1 MTGKSK
7 IGFWTIAIIIIII
20 LATYYGYVMIN
31 EYNEEYVITNL
42 SINGYDEIIENN
54 IDNELLIVSDNNK
67 YGIIDYNG
75 NIIEDTI
82 YDFNDIKL
90 GYDNYYKI
98 VDSNGNKLIK
108 RNNKVIKDVTY
119 IEDPYLLIKDDNNG
133 EYIIYIK
140 EFENFATLKIDDNT
154 YIANV
159 YDSGKYFTKILDINN
174 GIVKEING
182 YTSKVMKDN
191 SITEKYLINI
201 DQNKVNLLDIFD
213 YSYILTNYERIGDE
227 ENISGYNY
235 SGRIVNDNYIPVC
248 LENKCGLVNSIGQ
261 FIIEINYDNVNSVK
275 ETKPKYI
282 SVEKDKKFGV
292 IDLEEKE
299 IIPFKYDNI
308 YIFNDVF
315 ILVKDNILTIETS
328 SDNKIYTT
336 KLTNTSTVEM
346 DIVNDAYAILK
357 IKNNENNDETD
368 KIIIIDAESNMREFS
383 PNEYLEIKDDNGN
396 NNIYY
401 ATYHKKNNELT
412 IDIYDGLSI
421 VNSYTIIEPNEFNSV
436 ELTAIDNNGILVKM
450 SGSITNY
457 YALIYTNSSDII
469 TTNVFKRVNL
479 RKDLLGTYIDVED
492 NTLIYYQRD
501 LISHKLEENVIEANL
516 VDKTDNKYIVKKI
529 DNTVYLYLIDKR

>member
-261 FIIEINYDNVNSVK
+261 FIIEMNYDNVNSVK

>member
-20 LATYYGYVMIN
+20 LATYYGYVMIS

-98 VDSNGNKLIK
+98 VDSNGKKLIK

-261 FIIEINYDNVNSVK
+261 FIIEMNYDNVNSVK

>member
-20 LATYYGYVMIN
+20 LATYYGYVMIS

-54 IDNELLIVSDNNK
+54 IDNELLIVSNNNK

-261 FIIEINYDNVNSVK
+261 FIIEMNYDNVNSVK

-492 NTLIYYQRD
+492 NNLIYYQRD

>member
-1 MTGKSK
+1 MVGLTGKSK

-20 LATYYGYVMIN
+20 LATYYGYVMIS

-261 FIIEINYDNVNSVK
+261 FIIEMNYDNVNSVK

-412 IDIYDGLSI
+412 IEIEIPKLLTFFSI
-421 VNSYTIIEPNEFNSV
+421 RF
-436 ELTAIDNNGILVKM
+436 
-450 SGSITNY
+450 
-457 YALIYTNSSDII
+457 
-469 TTNVFKRVNL
+469 
-479 RKDLLGTYIDVED
+479 
-492 NTLIYYQRD
+492 
-501 LISHKLEENVIEANL
+501 
-516 VDKTDNKYIVKKI
+516 
-529 DNTVYLYLIDKR
+529 

>member
-54 IDNELLIVSDNNK
+54 IDNELLIVSNNNK

-261 FIIEINYDNVNSVK
+261 FIIEMNYDNVNSVK

-492 NTLIYYQRD
+492 NNLIYYQRD

>member
-20 LATYYGYVMIN
+20 LATYYGYVMIS

-54 IDNELLIVSDNNK
+54 IDNELLIVCNNNK

-261 FIIEINYDNVNSVK
+261 FIIEMNYDNVNSVK

>member
-1 MTGKSK
+1 
-7 IGFWTIAIIIIII
+7 
-20 LATYYGYVMIN
+20 MI
-31 EYNEEYVITNL
+31 
-42 SINGYDEIIENN
+42 
-54 IDNELLIVSDNNK
+54 
-67 YGIIDYNG
+67 
-75 NIIEDTI
+75 
-82 YDFNDIKL
+82 
-90 GYDNYYKI
+90 
-98 VDSNGNKLIK
+98 
-108 RNNKVIKDVTY
+108 
-119 IEDPYLLIKDDNNG
+119 
-133 EYIIYIK
+133 
-140 EFENFATLKIDDNT
+140 
-154 YIANV
+154 
-159 YDSGKYFTKILDINN
+159 
-174 GIVKEING
+174 
-182 YTSKVMKDN
+182 
-191 SITEKYLINI
+191 
-201 DQNKVNLLDIFD
+201 
-213 YSYILTNYERIGDE
+213 
-227 ENISGYNY
+227 
-235 SGRIVNDNYIPVC
+235 
-248 LENKCGLVNSIGQ
+248 
-261 FIIEINYDNVNSVK
+261 
-275 ETKPKYI
+275 
-282 SVEKDKKFGV
+282 
-292 IDLEEKE
+292 
-299 IIPFKYDNI
+299 I

>member
-54 IDNELLIVSDNNK
+54 IDNELLIVSNNNK

-174 GIVKEING
+174 
-182 YTSKVMKDN
+182 
-191 SITEKYLINI
+191 
-201 DQNKVNLLDIFD
+201 
-213 YSYILTNYERIGDE
+213 
-227 ENISGYNY
+227 
-235 SGRIVNDNYIPVC
+235 
-248 LENKCGLVNSIGQ
+248 
-261 FIIEINYDNVNSVK
+261 
-275 ETKPKYI
+275 
-282 SVEKDKKFGV
+282 
-292 IDLEEKE
+292 
-299 IIPFKYDNI
+299 
-308 YIFNDVF
+308 
-315 ILVKDNILTIETS
+315 
-328 SDNKIYTT
+328 
-336 KLTNTSTVEM
+336 
-346 DIVNDAYAILK
+346 
-357 IKNNENNDETD
+357 
-368 KIIIIDAESNMREFS
+368 
-383 PNEYLEIKDDNGN
+383 
-396 NNIYY
+396 
-401 ATYHKKNNELT
+401 
-412 IDIYDGLSI
+412 
-421 VNSYTIIEPNEFNSV
+421 
-436 ELTAIDNNGILVKM
+436 
-450 SGSITNY
+450 
-457 YALIYTNSSDII
+457 
-469 TTNVFKRVNL
+469 
-479 RKDLLGTYIDVED
+479 
-492 NTLIYYQRD
+492 
-501 LISHKLEENVIEANL
+501 
-516 VDKTDNKYIVKKI
+516 
-529 DNTVYLYLIDKR
+529 

>member
-261 FIIEINYDNVNSVK
+261 FIIEMNYDNVNSVK

-336 KLTNTSTVEM
+336 KLINTSTVEM

>member
-54 IDNELLIVSDNNK
+54 IDKEILIVSNNNK

-261 FIIEINYDNVNSVK
+261 FIIEMNYDNVNSVK

>member
-1 MTGKSK
+1 M
-7 IGFWTIAIIIIII
+7 
-20 LATYYGYVMIN
+20 
-31 EYNEEYVITNL
+31 
-42 SINGYDEIIENN
+42 
-54 IDNELLIVSDNNK
+54 
-67 YGIIDYNG
+67 
-75 NIIEDTI
+75 
-82 YDFNDIKL
+82 
-90 GYDNYYKI
+90 
-98 VDSNGNKLIK
+98 
-108 RNNKVIKDVTY
+108 
-119 IEDPYLLIKDDNNG
+119 
-133 EYIIYIK
+133 
-140 EFENFATLKIDDNT
+140 
-154 YIANV
+154 
-159 YDSGKYFTKILDINN
+159 
-174 GIVKEING
+174 
-182 YTSKVMKDN
+182 
-191 SITEKYLINI
+191 
-201 DQNKVNLLDIFD
+201 
-213 YSYILTNYERIGDE
+213 
-227 ENISGYNY
+227 
-235 SGRIVNDNYIPVC
+235 
-248 LENKCGLVNSIGQ
+248 
-261 FIIEINYDNVNSVK
+261 
-275 ETKPKYI
+275 
-282 SVEKDKKFGV
+282 
-292 IDLEEKE
+292 
-299 IIPFKYDNI
+299 
-308 YIFNDVF
+308 
-315 ILVKDNILTIETS
+315 VKDNILTIETS

>member
-20 LATYYGYVMIN
+20 LATYYGYVMIS

-54 IDNELLIVSDNNK
+54 IDNGLLIVSNNNK

-261 FIIEINYDNVNSVK
+261 FIIEMNYDNVNSVK

>member
-20 LATYYGYVMIN
+20 LATYYGYVMIS

-54 IDNELLIVSDNNK
+54 IDNELLIVSNNNK

-182 YTSKVMKDN
+182 YTSKVMNDN

-261 FIIEINYDNVNSVK
+261 FIIEMNYDNVNSVK

>member
-54 IDNELLIVSDNNK
+54 IDNELLIVSNNNK

-159 YDSGKYFTKILDINN
+159 YDSGKYFTKILDKNN

-261 FIIEINYDNVNSVK
+261 FIIEMNYDNVNSVK

>member
-54 IDNELLIVSDNNK
+54 IDNELLIVSDNDK

-261 FIIEINYDNVNSVK
+261 FIIEMNYDNVNSVK

>member
-20 LATYYGYVMIN
+20 LATYYGYVMIS

-54 IDNELLIVSDNNK
+54 IDNELLIVSNNNK

-182 YTSKVMKDN
+182 YTSKVMNDN

-261 FIIEINYDNVNSVK
+261 FIIEMNYDNVNSVK

-492 NTLIYYQRD
+492 NNLIYYQRD

>member
-54 IDNELLIVSDNNK
+54 IDNGLLIVSNNNK

-261 FIIEINYDNVNSVK
+261 FIIEMNYDNVNSVK

>member
-67 YGIIDYNG
+67 YGIIDYNE

-261 FIIEINYDNVNSVK
+261 FIIEMNYDNVNSVK

>member
-54 IDNELLIVSDNNK
+54 IDNELLIVSDNDK

-98 VDSNGNKLIK
+98 VDSNANKLIK

-261 FIIEINYDNVNSVK
+261 FIIEMNYDNVNSVK

>member
-54 IDNELLIVSDNNK
+54 IDNELLIVSNNNK

-261 FIIEINYDNVNSVK
+261 FIIEMNYDNVNSVK

-479 RKDLLGTYIDVED
+479 RKDLLRTYIDVED

>member
-54 IDNELLIVSDNNK
+54 IDNELLIVSNNNK

-261 FIIEINYDNVNSVK
+261 FIIEMNYDNVNSVK

>member
-261 FIIEINYDNVNSVK
+261 FIIEMNYDNVNSVK

-421 VNSYTIIEPNEFNSV
+421 VNSYIIIEPNEFNSV

>member
-201 DQNKVNLLDIFD
+201 DQNKVNLLNIFD

-261 FIIEINYDNVNSVK
+261 FIIEMNYDNVNSVK

>member
-261 FIIEINYDNVNSVK
+261 FIIEMNYDNVNSVK

-357 IKNNENNDETD
+357 IKNNENNDEIQINND
-368 KIIIIDAESNMREFS
+368 EEYKIISDTESPSIKFKFSLIEFF
-383 PNEYLEIKDDNGN
+383 K
-396 NNIYY
+396 
-401 ATYHKKNNELT
+401 
-412 IDIYDGLSI
+412 
-421 VNSYTIIEPNEFNSV
+421 
-436 ELTAIDNNGILVKM
+436 GISFAK
-450 SGSITNY
+450 
-457 YALIYTNSSDII
+457 SSD
-469 TTNVFKRVNL
+469 
-479 RKDLLGTYIDVED
+479 
-492 NTLIYYQRD
+492 
-501 LISHKLEENVIEANL
+501 
-516 VDKTDNKYIVKKI
+516 
-529 DNTVYLYLIDKR
+529 

>member
-20 LATYYGYVMIN
+20 LATYYGYVMIS

-261 FIIEINYDNVNSVK
+261 FIIEMNYDNVNSVK